1 MSVSSSAVGD
11 FLPGSFPAT
20 GMPAV
25 PTPRT
30 LRSLW
35 LTLINAH
42 LSAGSAGT
50 SDGRDSSGP
59 RAVRV
64 AVGQPAAVPASEAS
78 AAPLPRTAVALVLSS
93 LSTVELSSWA
103 GI

>member
-1 MSVSSSAVGD
+1 MPISSSAVGD
-11 FLPGSFPAT
+11 FLPGSFPAAE
-20 GMPAV
+20 MLACPH
-25 PTPRT
+25 PTYAT
-30 LRSLW
+30 L
-35 LTLINAH
+35 TMVNVH

-64 AVGQPAAVPASEAS
+64 AVGQPAAVPTSEAS
-78 AAPLPRTAVALVLSS
+78 AAPVRRTAAALVLRS
-93 LSTVELSSWA
+93 LSTVELSSSA